1 MKGQI
6 RMFETI
12 GVLVIFFFMLGLGAS
27 VYSNYRTSSFEKQQR
42 NLADL
47 KAGSASDTAFYLPEL
62 DCNFVNVQTP
72 NCFDIYKLNSLS
84 ELMKDRSFRDSY
96 FLLFGPAEVKVRQ
109 IFPESDYNV
118 VVYNYT
124 TPYSR
129 QIVSRSPVLLYDI
142 ANGVKGNYAFGLI
155 EVTTYAP

>member
-1 MKGQI
+1 
-6 RMFETI
+6 MFETI

-27 VYSNYRTSSFEKQQR
+27 VYSNYRASSFEKQQR

-96 FLLFGPAEVKVRQ
+96 FPLFGPAQVIVKQV
-109 IFPESDYNV
+109 FPESDYNV

-142 ANGVKGNYAFGLI
+142 TNGALGSYAFGLI